1 MEGSCLLFPKIVFS
15 RPRKNP
21 RRLEATRKEGAAA
34 RLRAAA
40 LRVFK
45 VLVVIALAIGGVFAA
60 IGGQSWLRKT
70 EHFAITRIT
79 VTGND
84 RASKA
89 ALLER
94 ARLAPGQNLFAIDLE
109 RARLSIAAHPWV
121 ASAELKRRLPNALDL
136 SIVERHPAAIL
147 ALGELYLVDADGEPF
162 KRLQAEDGVDLP
174 IITGVDREEFEGKNA
189 RGNERVKLGL
199 LALEAWG
206 RSAGGKPEALSEA
219 RLGAEGVTLVTAS
232 GLEVRIGDED
242 FDSRLSR
249 LARVRAELQ
258 QRSLI
263 AQVVRLDNRARP
275 GWVAVQLSGAGF
287 ERGKP
292 PKK

>member
-1 MEGSCLLFPKIVFS
+1 LEGSSLLFLKTVFS

-40 LRVFK
+40 LRVLK
-45 VLVVIALAIGGVFAA
+45 VLFVVALAVGGAFAA
-60 IGGQSWLRKT
+60 VGGQSWLRKT
-70 EHFAITRIT
+70 EHFAISRIT
-79 VTGND
+79 VTGNA
-84 RASKA
+84 RATRA

-94 ARLAPGQNLFAIDLE
+94 ARLSVGQNLFAIDLE
-109 RARLSIAAHPWV
+109 RARQSLAAHPWV
-121 ASAELKRRLPNALDL
+121 ASAEVCRRLPNALE
-136 SIVERHPAAIL
+136 ITVVERQSAAVL
-147 ALGELYLVDADGEPF
+147 ALGELYLVDSEGEPF

-174 IITGVDREEFEGKNA
+174 LVTGLDREAFEGKNA
-189 RGNERVKLGL
+189 RGKERVQLAL
-199 LALEAWG
+199 LAIAAWQ

-219 RLGAEGVTLVTAS
+219 RLGAEGVTLVAAS
-232 GLEVRIGDED
+232 GLEVRVGDED

-258 QRSLI
+258 QRSLT

-275 GWVAVQLSGAGF
+275 GWVAVQLSGAGL
-287 ERGKP
+287 ERGRP

>member
-1 MEGSCLLFPKIVFS
+1 LFS

-34 RLRAAA
+34 RFRAAA
-40 LRVFK
+40 LRIVK
-45 VLVVIALAIGGVFAA
+45 VLFVIALAVGGAFAA
-60 IGGQSWLRKT
+60 LGGQAWLRKT
-70 EHFAITRIT
+70 DHFAVARIT
-79 VTGND
+79 VRGAD
-84 RASKA
+84 RATKA

-94 ARLAPGQNLFAIDLE
+94 ARLAVGQNLFAIDLE

-121 ASAELKRRLPNALDL
+121 ASAEVKRRLPDALEIT
-136 SIVERHPAAIL
+136 IVERSPAAVL
-147 ALGELYLVDADGEPF
+147 ALGELYLIDSEGEPF

-174 IITGVDREEFEGKNA
+174 IITGLDREEFDGKNA
-189 RGNERVKLGL
+189 RGKERAQLAL
-199 LALEAWG
+199 LALDAWH
-206 RSAGGKPEALSEA
+206 RSANGKPEALSEA
-219 RLGAEGVTLVTAS
+219 RLSAEGVTLVTAS
-232 GLEVRIGDED
+232 GLEVRVGDEE

-258 QRSLI
+258 TRSLT

-287 ERGKP
+287 ERGRP